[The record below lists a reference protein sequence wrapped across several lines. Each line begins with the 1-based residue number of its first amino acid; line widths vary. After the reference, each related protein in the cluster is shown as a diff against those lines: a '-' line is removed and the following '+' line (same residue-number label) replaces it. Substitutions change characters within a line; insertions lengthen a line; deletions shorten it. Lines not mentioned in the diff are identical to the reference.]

1 MPARSIAH
9 KAILPILAAFS
20 LAFFRGPAAAA
31 DPADPIVGPRPQAV
45 NDRWILNP
53 PGIKVEAW
61 VSGLEG
67 PWSLAFLPD
76 GRALVAERKGRIRII
91 GPGGKLKARDIGKL
105 DAAVD
110 DESGLMGLAVHPQFA
125 RSPYV
130 YVMYTWR
137 RGERRG
143 NQVFRFR
150 MERETIVNSQIIVKG
165 IPAGD
170 NHNGG
175 RIAFGPD
182 GMLYV
187 GTGDV
192 LRRGLAQRLAS
203 RAGKILRVTPE
214 GKVPTGNPDLK
225 SPLWSLGHRNVQG
238 LAWDPATGQMYASEH
253 GPSGEVG
260 FGAYDEINRIVKGGN
275 YGWPLMVGAPKRR
288 GYRDPLVAWP
298 RVATPPS
305 GMAFWRGDLYVAT
318 LGSEALVRISLKD
331 GRATR
336 IERWFN
342 DGEVSRYGRLRD
354 AVLGPDGALYVLTGN
369 RDFRGSPRRGDDR
382 ILRITGH

>member
-1 MPARSIAH
+1 ME
-9 KAILPILAAFS
+9 
-20 LAFFRGPAAAA
+20 
-31 DPADPIVGPRPQAV
+31 
-45 NDRWILNP
+45 DRWILHP
-53 PGIKVEAW
+53 PGIRVENW
-61 VSGLEG
+61 VTGLEA

-76 GRALVAERKGRIRII
+76 GRALVAERKGRIRVI
-91 GPGGKLKARDIGKL
+91 GRDGKLKARDIGKL
-105 DAAVD
+105 EAAVD
-110 DESGLMGLAVHPQFA
+110 DEAGLMGIAVHPQFT

-137 RGERRG
+137 RGQRRG

-150 MERETIVNSQIIVKG
+150 MERESIVCSEVILGG

-192 LRRGLAQRLAS
+192 MQRDLSQRLSS

-214 GKVPTGNPDLK
+214 GKVPPGNPNLK
-225 SPLWSLGHRNVQG
+225 SPVWSSGHRNVQG
-238 LAWDPATGQMYASEH
+238 LAWEPGTNNMYASEH

-260 FGAYDEINRIVKGGN
+260 FGAYDEVNRIVKGGN

-288 GYRDPLVAWP
+288 GFRDPVVAWP
-298 RVATPPS
+298 ESATPPS
-305 GMAFWRGDLYVAT
+305 GMVFWQGDLFVAT
-318 LGSEALVRISLKD
+318 LGSESLVRITMRG
-331 GRATR
+331 GRTAR

-342 DGEVSRYGRLRD
+342 DGDTAFYGRLRD
-354 AVLGPDGALYVLTGN
+354 AVREPDGALYVLTGN
-369 RDFRGSPRRGDDR
+369 RDFRGRPRRGDDK
-382 ILRITGH
+382 ILRITATR